1 MISTARKPPS
11 GPLTDPDHH
20 IGAAL
25 APPSPSPSPLGPPPS
40 SPPMPKDPLAPARTD
55 VAPADVSVWLR
66 WAVSPSHAL
75 ALLAA
80 PLLLAPAFA
89 LLARALPAHRRP
101 PNPFTPFFLL
111 SHAAP
116 PPERILAATTAPRY
130 TATTPLY
137 VKGPGDLLLVAW
149 SVVLFS
155 FLRLLLARQ
164 LFPALAKRWGIRKE
178 GKQIRFGEQGYAVVY
193 WAVFGAWG
201 VYIMST
207 SRTHWFQTSYFWADY
222 PHTHLSG
229 AMKRYYLSQI
239 AYWVQQGGVL
249 ALGLEK
255 RRSDFWEYVLHHLIT
270 VWMVSWS
277 YLMNVTLLGN
287 AVFISM
293 DIPDTGL
300 AFSKCLNYLQLDRA
314 KVVSLGVFT
323 VVWTYFRHFISI
335 RILWSLLY
343 EFDLVPK
350 YAQVFAPSKGLYM
363 ATWMRDQMFYT
374 LCILQA
380 LNIFWYYLIIRVI
393 VRSIRTSKTEDNR
406 SEESEPEGEDEAPPE
421 KGLPPSIAKSKK
433 GGAARTGAGAGL
445 TAAPATEKEREAGG
459 KAE

>member
-116 PPERILAATTAPRY
+116 PPARILAATTAPRY
-130 TATTPLY
+130 TATTQLY

-207 SRTHWFQTSYFWADY
+207 SRTHWFQTAYFWADY

-300 AFSKCLNYLQLDRA
+300 AARS
-314 KVVSLGVFT
+314 
-323 VVWTYFRHFISI
+323 
-335 RILWSLLY
+335 
-343 EFDLVPK
+343 
-350 YAQVFAPSKGLYM
+350 
-363 ATWMRDQMFYT
+363 RDGD
-374 LCILQA
+374 
-380 LNIFWYYLIIRVI
+380 
-393 VRSIRTSKTEDNR
+393 TSCPRN
-406 SEESEPEGEDEAPPE
+406 SPE
-421 KGLPPSIAKSKK
+421 KPERRVAARSHGFRRLNVASEWVLEGVWGVRTPQVLPRSRGVDISCRSFGPRSPGPDKRAGAKRREEKI
-433 GGAARTGAGAGL
+433 GGAANGSTARGL
-445 TAAPATEKEREAGG
+445 TPLAGRRYVVSELWGSGKEQGGGAKRREEKDE
-459 KAE
+459 